1 MADGFHINPDFQRFH
16 MTVKCVLIFRCT
28 ALLAAVFFLAAVWGC
43 APKTVQKAGVPETE
57 VPELQ
62 DKEKQTAA
70 LVQILGAEAR
80 KFMDQGDLKQAFL
93 TYNQAMARKPDDLQ
107 KNKML
112 SEVEQLLAK
121 ADPPLIKEF
130 LHIKN
135 LAVPRCLL
143 LYWLGVNHAAA
154 REYADALAA
163 LNSFAD
169 TCPDHVHAP
178 DAEELMALIKQT
190 TFKKDTIGCLLP
202 LSGKYAVFGQKALKG
217 IQMAIQD
224 LSGTYGRN
232 FKIIVKDTRSD
243 PQRAADCVDELD
255 QAHVMG
261 IIGPILAVET
271 AGARAQELRIPLI
284 ALTQKADFPLAGD
297 YLFSNFITPQMQV
310 QTLAAYV
317 FRKLGLSKV
326 AVLYPDERYGRLHM
340 QLFRDMVEE
349 YGGQMVAVAAYDGKK
364 TDFSI
369 PIQKLVEESSL
380 FSEPILPVPQSDH
393 DPRTLKTADPLDMDS
408 DRSDKIP
415 LNFQALFIPDSASR
429 INMMLPQLAFNDVK
443 DIVLLGTNLWH
454 EQSLL
459 AETKGYNRKTV
470 ITEGYFGKSKKPA
483 TARFEKA
490 FTALYEES
498 PGFLEAVS
506 YDTVQILFKTGM
518 DAFVDS
524 RQHLKEALTQGRLFE
539 GVTGNTIFDTTG
551 AARREIF
558 LITIKNNQFTEI
570 QP

>member
-1 MADGFHINPDFQRFH
+1 
-16 MTVKCVLIFRCT
+16 MTVNRVLIFRST

-43 APKTVQKAGVPETE
+43 APRTVQKPKDGISGTQPQVPD
-57 VPELQ
+57 LD

-70 LVQILGAEAR
+70 LVKMLGAEAK
-80 KFMDQGDLKQAFL
+80 KFMEQGDLKQAFL
-93 TYNQAMARKPDDLQ
+93 TYNQAMAQKPDDPQ

-112 SEVEQLLAK
+112 SGIEQVLAK
-121 ADPPLIKEF
+121 ADPPLIKQF
-130 LHIKN
+130 LDTRN
-135 LAVPRCLL
+135 LAVPEALL

-154 REYADALAA
+154 REYADALAV
-163 LNSFAD
+163 LTRFAD
-169 TCPDHVHAP
+169 TFPDHAHAA
-178 DAEELMALIKQT
+178 DAKELIALIKQT

-202 LSGKYAVFGQKALKG
+202 LSGKYAIFGQKALKG

-224 LSGTYGRN
+224 LSHTYDRN

-243 PQRAADCVDELD
+243 PQKAADCVDELD

-261 IIGPILAVET
+261 IIGPLLAVET
-271 AGARAQELRIPLI
+271 AGARAQELQIPLI
-284 ALTQKADFPLAGD
+284 ALTQKADFPQTGD

-340 QLFRDMVEE
+340 QLFREVVEE
-349 YGGQMVAVAAYDGKK
+349 YGGQMVAAAAYDGKK

-369 PIQKLVEESSL
+369 PIQKLVEESFL
-380 FSEPILPVPQSDH
+380 ISEPDLLLPQSDH
-393 DPRTLKTADPLDMDS
+393 ESPNQKTGDPRDMGS
-408 DRSDKIP
+408 DMTDKIP
-415 LNFQALFIPDSASR
+415 LNIQALFVPDSAAR
-429 INMMLPQLAFNDVK
+429 INMILPQLAFNDVK

-459 AETKGYNRKTV
+459 AETKGYNRRTV
-470 ITEGYFGKSKKPA
+470 ITEGYFGKSQKPA

-490 FTALYEES
+490 FTALYKES
-498 PGFLEAVS
+498 PGFIEAVS
-506 YDTVQILFKTGM
+506 YDTAQILFKTGM

-524 RQHLKEALTQGRLFE
+524 RQLLRDALAQGRLFE
-539 GVTGNTIFDTTG
+539 GVTGNTIFDTAG
-551 AARREIF
+551 AARKEIF

>member
-1 MADGFHINPDFQRFH
+1 
-16 MTVKCVLIFRCT
+16 MTVNRVLIFRST

-43 APKTVQKAGVPETE
+43 APRTVQKPKDGISVTQPQVPD
-57 VPELQ
+57 LD

-70 LVQILGAEAR
+70 LVKMLGAEAK
-80 KFMDQGDLKQAFL
+80 KFMEQGDLKQAFL
-93 TYNQAMARKPDDLQ
+93 TYNQAMAQKPDDPQ

-112 SEVEQLLAK
+112 SGIEQVLAK
-121 ADPPLIKEF
+121 ADPPLIKQF
-130 LHIKN
+130 LDTRN
-135 LAVPRCLL
+135 LAVPEALL

-163 LNSFAD
+163 LTRFAD
-169 TCPDHVHAP
+169 TFPDHAHAA
-178 DAEELMALIKQT
+178 DAKELIALIKQT

-202 LSGKYAVFGQKALKG
+202 LSGKYAIFGQKALKG

-224 LSGTYGRN
+224 LSHTYDRN

-243 PQRAADCVDELD
+243 PQKAADCVDELD

-261 IIGPILAVET
+261 IIGPLLAVET
-271 AGARAQELRIPLI
+271 AGARAQELQIPLI
-284 ALTQKADFPLAGD
+284 ALTQKADFPQTGD

-340 QLFRDMVEE
+340 QLFREVVEE
-349 YGGQMVAVAAYDGKK
+349 YGGQMVAAAAYDGKK

-369 PIQKLVEESSL
+369 PIQKLVEESFL
-380 FSEPILPVPQSDH
+380 ISEPDLLLPQSDH
-393 DPRTLKTADPLDMDS
+393 ESPNQKTGDPRDMGS
-408 DRSDKIP
+408 DMTDKIP
-415 LNFQALFIPDSASR
+415 LNIQALFVPDSAAR
-429 INMMLPQLAFNDVK
+429 INMILPQLAFNDVK

-459 AETKGYNRKTV
+459 AETKGYNRRTV
-470 ITEGYFGKSKKPA
+470 ITEGYFGKSQKPA
-483 TARFEKA
+483 TGRFEKA
-490 FTALYEES
+490 FTALYKES
-498 PGFLEAVS
+498 PGFIEAVS

-524 RQHLKEALTQGRLFE
+524 RQLLRDALAQGRLFE

-551 AARREIF
+551 AARKEIF

>member
-1 MADGFHINPDFQRFH
+1 
-16 MTVKCVLIFRCT
+16 MTVNRVLIFRST

-43 APKTVQKAGVPETE
+43 APRTVQKPKDGISVTQPQVPD
-57 VPELQ
+57 LD

-70 LVQILGAEAR
+70 LVKMLGAEAK
-80 KFMDQGDLKQAFL
+80 KFMEQGDLKQAFL
-93 TYNQAMARKPDDLQ
+93 TYNQAMAQKPDDPQ

-112 SEVEQLLAK
+112 SGIEQVLAK
-121 ADPPLIKEF
+121 ADPPLIKQF
-130 LHIKN
+130 LDTRN
-135 LAVPRCLL
+135 LAVPEALL

-154 REYADALAA
+154 REYADALAV
-163 LNSFAD
+163 LTRFAD
-169 TCPDHVHAP
+169 TFPDHAHAA
-178 DAEELMALIKQT
+178 DAKELIALIKQT

-202 LSGKYAVFGQKALKG
+202 LSGKYAIFGQKALKG

-224 LSGTYGRN
+224 LSHTYDRN

-243 PQRAADCVDELD
+243 PQKAADCVDELD

-261 IIGPILAVET
+261 IIGPLLAVET
-271 AGARAQELRIPLI
+271 AGARAQELQIPLI
-284 ALTQKADFPLAGD
+284 ALTQKADFPQTGD

-340 QLFRDMVEE
+340 QLFREVVEE
-349 YGGQMVAVAAYDGKK
+349 YGGQMVAAAAYDGKK

-369 PIQKLVEESSL
+369 PIQKLVEESFL
-380 FSEPILPVPQSDH
+380 ISEPDLLLPQSDH
-393 DPRTLKTADPLDMDS
+393 ESPNQKTGDPRDMGS
-408 DRSDKIP
+408 DMTDKIP
-415 LNFQALFIPDSASR
+415 LNIQALFVPDSAAR
-429 INMMLPQLAFNDVK
+429 INMILPQLAFNDVK

-459 AETKGYNRKTV
+459 AETKGYNRRTV
-470 ITEGYFGKSKKPA
+470 IAEGYFGKSQKPA

-490 FTALYEES
+490 FTALYKES
-498 PGFLEAVS
+498 PGFIEAVS
-506 YDTVQILFKTGM
+506 YDTAQILFKTGM

-524 RQHLKEALTQGRLFE
+524 RQLLRDALAQDRLFE
-539 GVTGNTIFDTTG
+539 GVTGNTIFDTAG
-551 AARREIF
+551 AARKEIF

>member
-1 MADGFHINPDFQRFH
+1 
-16 MTVKCVLIFRCT
+16 MTVNRVLIFRST

-43 APKTVQKAGVPETE
+43 APRTVQKPKDGISGTQPQVPD
-57 VPELQ
+57 LD

-70 LVQILGAEAR
+70 LVKMLGAEAK
-80 KFMDQGDLKQAFL
+80 KFMEQGDLKQAFL
-93 TYNQAMARKPDDLQ
+93 TYNQAMAQKPDDPQ

-112 SEVEQLLAK
+112 SGIEQVLAK
-121 ADPPLIKEF
+121 ADPPLIKQF
-130 LHIKN
+130 LDTRN
-135 LAVPRCLL
+135 LAVPEALL

-154 REYADALAA
+154 REYADALAV
-163 LNSFAD
+163 LTRFAD
-169 TCPDHVHAP
+169 TFPDHAHAA
-178 DAEELMALIKQT
+178 DAKELIALIKQT

-202 LSGKYAVFGQKALKG
+202 LSGKYAIFGQKALKG

-224 LSGTYGRN
+224 LSHTYDRN

-243 PQRAADCVDELD
+243 PQKAADCVDELD

-261 IIGPILAVET
+261 IIGPLLAVET
-271 AGARAQELRIPLI
+271 AGARAQELQIPLI
-284 ALTQKADFPLAGD
+284 ALTQKADFPQTGD

-340 QLFRDMVEE
+340 QLFREVVEE
-349 YGGQMVAVAAYDGKK
+349 YGGQMVAAAAYDGKK

-369 PIQKLVEESSL
+369 PIQKLVAESFL
-380 FSEPILPVPQSDH
+380 ISEPDLLLPQSDH
-393 DPRTLKTADPLDMDS
+393 ESPNQKTGDPRDMGS
-408 DRSDKIP
+408 DMTDKIP
-415 LNFQALFIPDSASR
+415 LNIQALFVPDSAAR
-429 INMMLPQLAFNDVK
+429 INMILPQLAFNDVK

-459 AETKGYNRKTV
+459 AETKGYNRRTV
-470 ITEGYFGKSKKPA
+470 ITEGYFGKSQKPA
-483 TARFEKA
+483 TGRFEKA
-490 FTALYEES
+490 FTALYKES
-498 PGFLEAVS
+498 PGFIEAVS
-506 YDTVQILFKTGM
+506 YDTAQILFKTGM

-524 RQHLKEALTQGRLFE
+524 RQLLRDALAQGRLFE

-551 AARREIF
+551 AARKEIF

>member
-1 MADGFHINPDFQRFH
+1 
-16 MTVKCVLIFRCT
+16 MTVNRVLIFRST

-43 APKTVQKAGVPETE
+43 APRTVQKPKDGISGTQPQVPD
-57 VPELQ
+57 LD

-70 LVQILGAEAR
+70 LVKMLGAEAK
-80 KFMDQGDLKQAFL
+80 KFMEQGDLKQAFL
-93 TYNQAMARKPDDLQ
+93 TYNQAMAQKPDDPQ

-112 SEVEQLLAK
+112 SGIEQVLAK
-121 ADPPLIKEF
+121 ADPPLIKQF
-130 LHIKN
+130 LDTRN
-135 LAVPRCLL
+135 LAVPEALL

-154 REYADALAA
+154 REYADALAV
-163 LNSFAD
+163 LTRFAD
-169 TCPDHVHAP
+169 TFPDHAHAA
-178 DAEELMALIKQT
+178 DAKELIALIKQT

-202 LSGKYAVFGQKALKG
+202 LSGKYAIFGQKALKG

-224 LSGTYGRN
+224 LSHTYDRN

-243 PQRAADCVDELD
+243 PQKAADCVDELD

-261 IIGPILAVET
+261 IIGPLLAVET
-271 AGARAQELRIPLI
+271 AGARAQELQIPLI
-284 ALTQKADFPLAGD
+284 ALTQKADFPQTGD

-340 QLFRDMVEE
+340 QLFREVVEE
-349 YGGQMVAVAAYDGKK
+349 YGGQMVAAAAYDGKK

-369 PIQKLVEESSL
+369 PIQKLVEESFL
-380 FSEPILPVPQSDH
+380 ISEPDLLLPQSDH
-393 DPRTLKTADPLDMDS
+393 ESPNQKTGDPRDMGS
-408 DRSDKIP
+408 DMTDKIP
-415 LNFQALFIPDSASR
+415 LNIQALFVPDSAAR
-429 INMMLPQLAFNDVK
+429 INMILPQLAFNDVK

-459 AETKGYNRKTV
+459 AETKGYNRRTV
-470 ITEGYFGKSKKPA
+470 ITEGYFGKSQKPA
-483 TARFEKA
+483 TGRFEKA
-490 FTALYEES
+490 FTALYKES
-498 PGFLEAVS
+498 PGFIEAVS
-506 YDTVQILFKTGM
+506 YDTAQILFKTGM

-524 RQHLKEALTQGRLFE
+524 RQLLRDALAQGRLFE

-551 AARREIF
+551 AARKEIF

>member
-1 MADGFHINPDFQRFH
+1 
-16 MTVKCVLIFRCT
+16 MTVNRVLIFRST

-43 APKTVQKAGVPETE
+43 APRTVQKPKDGISVTQPQVPD
-57 VPELQ
+57 LD

-70 LVQILGAEAR
+70 LVKMLGAEAK
-80 KFMDQGDLKQAFL
+80 KFMEQGDLKQAFL
-93 TYNQAMARKPDDLQ
+93 TYNQAMAQKPDDPQ

-112 SEVEQLLAK
+112 SGIEQVLAK
-121 ADPPLIKEF
+121 ADPPLIKQF
-130 LHIKN
+130 LDTRN
-135 LAVPRCLL
+135 LAVPEALL

-154 REYADALAA
+154 REYADALAV
-163 LNSFAD
+163 LTRFAD
-169 TCPDHVHAP
+169 TFPDHAHAA
-178 DAEELMALIKQT
+178 DAKELIALIKQT

-202 LSGKYAVFGQKALKG
+202 LSGKYAIFGQKALKG

-224 LSGTYGRN
+224 LSHTYDRN

-243 PQRAADCVDELD
+243 PQKAADCVDELD

-261 IIGPILAVET
+261 IIGPLLAVET
-271 AGARAQELRIPLI
+271 AGARAQELQIPLI
-284 ALTQKADFPLAGD
+284 ALTQKADFPQTGD

-340 QLFRDMVEE
+340 QLFREVVEE
-349 YGGQMVAVAAYDGKK
+349 YGGQMVAAAAYDGKK

-369 PIQKLVEESSL
+369 PIQKLVEESFL
-380 FSEPILPVPQSDH
+380 ISEPDLLLPQSDH
-393 DPRTLKTADPLDMDS
+393 ESPNQKTGDPRDMGS
-408 DRSDKIP
+408 DMTDKIP
-415 LNFQALFIPDSASR
+415 LNIQALFVPDSAAR
-429 INMMLPQLAFNDVK
+429 INMILPQLAFNDVK

-459 AETKGYNRKTV
+459 AETKGYNRRTV
-470 ITEGYFGKSKKPA
+470 ITEGYFGKSQKPA
-483 TARFEKA
+483 TGRFEKA
-490 FTALYEES
+490 FTALYKES
-498 PGFLEAVS
+498 PGFIEAVS
-506 YDTVQILFKTGM
+506 YDTAQILFKTGM

-524 RQHLKEALTQGRLFE
+524 RQLLRDALAQGRLFE

-551 AARREIF
+551 AARKEIF

>member
-1 MADGFHINPDFQRFH
+1 
-16 MTVKCVLIFRCT
+16 MTVNRVLIFRST

-43 APKTVQKAGVPETE
+43 APRTVQKPKDGISGTQPQVPD
-57 VPELQ
+57 LD

-70 LVQILGAEAR
+70 LVKMLGAEAK
-80 KFMDQGDLKQAFL
+80 KFMEQGDLKQAFL
-93 TYNQAMARKPDDLQ
+93 TYNQAMAQKPDDPQ

-112 SEVEQLLAK
+112 SGIEQVLAK
-121 ADPPLIKEF
+121 ADPPLIKQF
-130 LHIKN
+130 LDTRN
-135 LAVPRCLL
+135 LAVPEALL

-154 REYADALAA
+154 REYADALAV
-163 LNSFAD
+163 LTRFAD
-169 TCPDHVHAP
+169 TFPDHAHAA
-178 DAEELMALIKQT
+178 DAKELIALIKQT

-202 LSGKYAVFGQKALKG
+202 LSGKYAIFGQKALKG

-224 LSGTYGRN
+224 LSHTYDRN

-243 PQRAADCVDELD
+243 PQKAADCVDELD

-261 IIGPILAVET
+261 IIGPLLAVET
-271 AGARAQELRIPLI
+271 AGARAQELQIPLI
-284 ALTQKADFPLAGD
+284 ALTQKADFPQTGD

-340 QLFRDMVEE
+340 QLFREVVEE
-349 YGGQMVAVAAYDGKK
+349 YGGQMVAAAAYDGKK

-369 PIQKLVEESSL
+369 PIQKLVEESFL
-380 FSEPILPVPQSDH
+380 ISEPDLLLPQSDH
-393 DPRTLKTADPLDMDS
+393 ESPNQKTGDPRDMGS
-408 DRSDKIP
+408 DMTDKIP
-415 LNFQALFIPDSASR
+415 LNIQALFVPDSAAR
-429 INMMLPQLAFNDVK
+429 INMILPQLAFNDVK

-459 AETKGYNRKTV
+459 AETKGYNRRTV
-470 ITEGYFGKSKKPA
+470 ITEGYFGKSQKPA
-483 TARFEKA
+483 TGRFEKA
-490 FTALYEES
+490 FTALYKES
-498 PGFLEAVS
+498 PGFIEAVS

-524 RQHLKEALTQGRLFE
+524 RQLLRDALAQGRLFE

-551 AARREIF
+551 AARKEIF